1 MNPNGNGNGKRKL
14 EGILRH
20 RDATAEEIRDSMNL
34 GVMRALRE
42 HKRLGN
48 PIVVWDYE
56 TKQVVTIPPEEIDVP
71 DEVDES
77 AEASS
82 DQGS

>member
-1 MNPNGNGNGKRKL
+1 MNSNGNGKRKL
-14 EGILRH
+14 EGILRY
-20 RDATAEEIRDSMNL
+20 RDATTEEIRDSMNL

-56 TKQVVTIPPEEIDVP
+56 NERIVTIPPEEIVVP
-71 DEVDES
+71 DEVEES
-77 AEASS
+77 AEESS